1 MKQLNFNFRNILISV
16 FTFCV
21 ILMILQGNQ
30 TQSTSYSY
38 YNLYDDTTPD
48 SYGRANQFYNT
59 GIDYYPGEGNLI
71 VTGIRYLYDFF
82 GTTPSSC
89 NLDFRIKANGAD
101 YTTYWD
107 NDLPNPTGYAWRS
120 LYFTSSYVIDNDPT
134 IEFVNSEAS
143 TFSVGIGWD
152 STGTMISN
160 TFEELIP
167 GTVTRPLG
175 TAAIIDMKYEQVPTL
190 ALESYTSGGFTTTDH
205 VDAYYIYMYSGTSY
219 RIILDRTTGYS
230 GIKMNLYAYDN
241 ILTSSL
247 DYWTIDDP
255 QDEMTYTPSTTGTY
269 ILLVED
275 MTPMTTESDYTLVFT
290 DDAELGMPSLT
301 SPSDSAETYDTT
313 PTLDWSA
320 VSGADEY
327 QIQVDDYDTFTSPVR
342 DVHTSNSYY
351 TVPTSLAEDTYYW
364 RVRAKD
370 VYGKYGGWSN
380 DNQFTILSQNDGGSG
395 DDAGDSFASAMS
407 ISTGHI
413 SGRLISGQDDD
424 DYYEFEVEGTKIT
437 IYTDC
442 EPGLTYS
449 IYIYNPSQ
457 NLMVSETSIS
467 STNTLTFIA
476 EESGTWFVRVHRA
489 SGEGEYELTL
499 SLASSGLGDLTKWL
513 IIGVS
518 ALLGIVIL
526 ILIIVIA
533 IRRKRK
539 PTEKPTI
546 KIGSHEYGEK
556 EINDTIK
563 VVESM
568 IASEEDRDIKKKVE
582 KSEAEM
588 TDEKLKNIVV
598 IKGRKTNGKQIS
610 IEVDKNQKVINLDH
624 KTLTSIDLSP
634 LKKCTE
640 LELLNLE
647 DNKLSSIDL
656 TPLKTC
662 TKLKGIGLAN
672 NKLTS
677 IDFSPLK
684 TCTELIAIH
693 LARNSLGLSLSID
706 LSPLQA
712 CTELQA
718 LNLDANTLL
727 RIDLSPLK
735 ACTKLTELHLE
746 FNSFA
751 SIDLSPLKACT
762 KLKGLYLGYNQ
773 LASIDL
779 SPLKACTEL
788 QVLNL
793 EFNQLAS
800 IDLSPLKACTELQ
813 ALHLNNNKLPSS
825 FDLSSLKACTKL
837 KKLYH
842 GDLKFKKT

>member
-1 MKQLNFNFRNILISV
+1 
-16 FTFCV
+16 
-21 ILMILQGNQ
+21 MILQVNQ
-30 TQSTSYSY
+30 TQSNPFSY
-38 YNLYDDTTPD
+38 YNLYDDTTAE

-59 GIDYYPGEGNLI
+59 GIDYYPGEGDLI
-71 VTGIRYLYDFF
+71 VTGVRYLYDFF

-120 LYFTSSYVIDNDPT
+120 LYFTSGYVIDSDPT
-134 IEFVNSEAS
+134 IEFVNSGAS

-190 ALESYTSGGFTTTDH
+190 ALESYTSGSFTTTDH
-205 VDAYYIYMYSGTSY
+205 VDAYYIYMYSGTNY
-219 RIILDRTTGYS
+219 RIVLDRTTGIS
-230 GIKMNLYAYDN
+230 GIKMNLYADDN
-241 ILTSSL
+241 VLTSSL
-247 DYWTIDDP
+247 DYWTINDP

-275 MTPMTTESDYTLVFT
+275 MTPMTTESDYSLVFT

-327 QIQVDDYDTFTSPVR
+327 QVQVDDYNTFTSPVR

-380 DNQFTILSQNDGGSG
+380 DNQFTILSQDDGGSG
-395 DDAGDSFASAMS
+395 DDAGDSFASATS

-467 STNTLTFIA
+467 STNTLTFKA
-476 EESGTWFVRVHRA
+476 EESGTWFVRVQRV

-499 SLASSGLGDLTKWL
+499 SLTSSGLGDLTKWL
-513 IIGVS
+513 IIGGS

-526 ILIIVIA
+526 IIVVVIA

-539 PTEKPTI
+539 PTEEPTI
-546 KIGSHEYGEK
+546 KIGGHYYTEK
-556 EINDTIK
+556 DIDDTID

-568 IASEEDRDIKKKVE
+568 IASEEAQDIKEKVE
-582 KSEAEM
+582 KPEAI
-588 TDEKLKNIVV
+588 TKQEKSKNLVV
-598 IKGRKTNGKQIS
+598 IKGRKMNGKQFS
-610 IEVDKNQKVINLDH
+610 IEVDKNQKVLNLDH
-624 KTLTSIDLSP
+624 NNLYSIDLSP

-647 DNKLSSIDL
+647 DNKLASVDL
-656 TPLKTC
+656 SPLEAC
-662 TKLKGIGLAN
+662 TKLKGLGLAN
-672 NKLTS
+672 NRLES
-677 IDFSPLK
+677 IDLSPLK
-684 TCTELIAIH
+684 SCTELLALH
-693 LARNSLGLSLSID
+693 LARNMLALSLSID

-712 CTELQA
+712 CTELKA
-718 LNLDANTLL
+718 LNLDNNKFL
-727 RIDLSPLK
+727 RIDLSPLQ
-735 ACTKLTELHLE
+735 ACTKLIELRLE
-746 FNSFA
+746 FNGFE
-751 SIDLSPLKACT
+751 SIDLSPLQTCT
-762 KLKGLYLGYNQ
+762 ELKELYLGYNM
-773 LASIDL
+773 LTSIDL
-779 SPLKACTEL
+779 SPLQACIEL

-825 FDLSSLKACTKL
+825 INLSPLKACTKL
-837 KKLYH
+837 KGLYL
-842 GDLKFKKT
+842 DDIFANKT